1 LPSFNPEDNVPSLA
15 INPKLLREKYG
26 ISIFDFSLSQVN
38 RQKILLEISSDHLHS
53 TRSHWIYGRWENV
66 YINSYLT
73 PSVERLLNRA
83 VSFAGDEYGQSFL
96 IPSQFL
102 GYPTNEYWFNIAQP
116 GESTGRHNHKDEAAI
131 SGLFYIKVPEDSGE
145 LIFFIPGKNKITIPV
160 KEGRM
165 LLFPADLDHA
175 VDLNRSEDAR
185 ISLAFNCYSS
195 ELPPQ
200 LYHQDETYGV
210 HKYFS

>member
-1 LPSFNPEDNVPSLA
+1 MSPT
-15 INPKLLREKYG
+15 LLREEYG
-26 ISIFDFSLSQVN
+26 ISIFDFSLSEVN
-38 RQKILLEISSDHLHS
+38 SQKILLELSPHYLHS
-53 TRSHWIYGRWENV
+53 TRSHWVGGRWENV

-73 PSVERLLNRA
+73 PSVASLLNRA
-83 VSFAGDEYGQSFL
+83 VSFAGDEYGQNFL

-131 SGLFYIKVPEDSGE
+131 SGVFYIKVPEDSGE
-145 LIFFIPGKNKITIPV
+145 LIFFIPGKNKITIPA

-165 LLFPADLDHA
+165 LLFPANLDHA
-175 VDLNRSEDAR
+175 VNVNSSEDVR

-195 ELPPQ
+195 ELPPERDD
-200 LYHQDETYGV
+200 QDETYGV

>member
-1 LPSFNPEDNVPSLA
+1 MTLNLT
-15 INPKLLREKYG
+15 LLREEYD
-26 ISIFDFSLSQVN
+26 ISIFDFSLSEVN
-38 RQKILLEISSDHLHS
+38 RQKILSELSSEHQHS
-53 TRSHWIYGRWENV
+53 TRSHWVGGRWENI

-73 PSVERLLNRA
+73 PSVANLLNRI
-83 VSFAGDEYGQSFL
+83 VSLAGDEYGQNFL

-116 GESTGRHNHKDEAAI
+116 GDSTGRHNHKDEAAI
-131 SGLFYIKVPEDSGE
+131 SGVFYIKVPEKSGE
-145 LIFFIPGKNKITIPV
+145 LIFFIPGKNKITIPA

-165 LLFPADLDHA
+165 LLFPANLDHA
-175 VDLNRSEDAR
+175 VNVNSSEDVR

-195 ELPPQ
+195 ELPP
-200 LYHQDETYGV
+200 HRDNQDETYGL